1 MSIEIAIFLA
11 IASGFAGFVDAM
23 AGGGGLIQLPALLV
37 GLPNKELPLI
47 LGTNK
52 VPSIFG
58 TAAAARNYF
67 KNIKPDIPLTL
78 TMMVPAF
85 AGSMGG
91 AALAVF
97 VPKDFF
103 KPFIVFL
110 LILVAI
116 YTWRKPELGM
126 AENLKFT
133 HKKRLVIVG
142 LIGLMIGFYDGIFG
156 PGTGT
161 FLVFFLVSTIG
172 YAFLKASATAKLVN
186 IATNAGCDLKF
197 SINWSYLVA
206 IRFTSSFCQ
215 CDGCDYWLT
224 PCNQRWLTIGSKS
237 IFSSH
242 IFTNYP
248 RCLGYFYKL
257 NLPTQLNIEE
267 GKKWERKKR

>member
-23 AGGGGLIQLPALLV
+23 AGGGGLIQLPSLII

-78 TMMVPAF
+78 TMMLPAF
-85 AGSMGG
+85 IGSIAG
-91 AALAVF
+91 AAMAAF
-97 VPKDFF
+97 VPVGFF
-103 KPFIVFL
+103 RPFIVLL

-116 YTWRKPELGM
+116 YTWKKPELGM

-133 HKKRLVIVG
+133 HSKRLVIVA
-142 LIGLMIGFYDGIFG
+142 LIGFLIGFYDGIFG

-161 FLVFFLVSTIG
+161 LLVFFLVSVIG
-172 YAFLKASATAKLVN
+172 YAFLKASGTAKLVN
-186 IATNAGCDLKF
+186 IATNAGAILSF
-197 SINWSYLVA
+197 QLTGNIWWQLGLLLAVA
-206 IRFTSSFCQ
+206 NVTGAI
-215 CDGCDYWLT
+215 
-224 PCNQRWLTIGSKS
+224 IGSRMAIKGGS
-237 IFSSH
+237 ALVRKVFLAVIFLLIARVAWDTFIS
-242 IFTNYP
+242 
-248 RCLGYFYKL
+248 
-257 NLPTQLNIEE
+257 
-267 GKKWERKKR
+267 

>member
-23 AGGGGLIQLPALLV
+23 AGGGGLIQLPSLII

-78 TMMVPAF
+78 TMMLPAF
-85 AGSMGG
+85 IGSIAG
-91 AALAVF
+91 AAMAAF
-97 VPKDFF
+97 VPIGFF
-103 KPFIVFL
+103 RPFIVLL

-116 YTWRKPELGM
+116 YTWKKPELGM

-133 HKKRLVIVG
+133 HSKRLVIVA
-142 LIGLMIGFYDGIFG
+142 LIGFLIGFYDGIFG

-161 FLVFFLVSTIG
+161 FLVFFLVSVIG
-172 YAFLKASATAKLVN
+172 YAFLKASGTAKLVN
-186 IATNAGCDLKF
+186 IATNAGAILSFQLTGNIWWQLGLLLAIANVTGAIVGSHMAIKGG
-197 SINWSYLVA
+197 SALVRKVFLA
-206 IRFTSSFCQ
+206 V
-215 CDGCDYWLT
+215 
-224 PCNQRWLTIGSKS
+224 
-237 IFSSH
+237 IFLLIARVAWDTFIS
-242 IFTNYP
+242 
-248 RCLGYFYKL
+248 
-257 NLPTQLNIEE
+257 
-267 GKKWERKKR
+267 

>member
-23 AGGGGLIQLPALLV
+23 AGGGGLIQLPSLII

-78 TMMVPAF
+78 TMMLPAF
-85 AGSMGG
+85 IGSIAG
-91 AALAVF
+91 AAMAAF
-97 VPKDFF
+97 VPVGFF
-103 KPFIVFL
+103 RPFIVLL

-116 YTWRKPELGM
+116 YTWKKPELGM

-133 HKKRLVIVG
+133 HSKRLVIVA
-142 LIGLMIGFYDGIFG
+142 LIGFLIGFYDGIFG

-161 FLVFFLVSTIG
+161 FLVFFLVSFIG
-172 YAFLKASATAKLVN
+172 YAFLKASGTAKLVN
-186 IATNAGCDLKF
+186 IATNAGAILSF
-197 SINWSYLVA
+197 QLTGHIWWQLGLLLAVA
-206 IRFTSSFCQ
+206 NVTGAI
-215 CDGCDYWLT
+215 
-224 PCNQRWLTIGSKS
+224 IGSRMAIKGGS
-237 IFSSH
+237 ALVRKVFLAVIFLLIARVAWDTFIS
-242 IFTNYP
+242 
-248 RCLGYFYKL
+248 
-257 NLPTQLNIEE
+257 
-267 GKKWERKKR
+267 

>member
-23 AGGGGLIQLPALLV
+23 AGGGGLIQLPSLII

-78 TMMVPAF
+78 TMMLPAF
-85 AGSMGG
+85 IGSIAG
-91 AALAVF
+91 AAMAAF
-97 VPKDFF
+97 VPVSFF
-103 KPFIVFL
+103 RPFIVLL

-116 YTWRKPELGM
+116 YTWKKPELGM

-133 HKKRLVIVG
+133 HSKRLVIVA
-142 LIGLMIGFYDGIFG
+142 LIGFLIGFYDGIFG

-161 FLVFFLVSTIG
+161 FLVFFLVSVIG
-172 YAFLKASATAKLVN
+172 YAFLKASGTAKLVN
-186 IATNAGCDLKF
+186 IATNAGAILSF
-197 SINWSYLVA
+197 QLTGHIWWQLGLLLAFANVTGAIIGSRMA
-206 IRFTSSFCQ
+206 IR
-215 CDGCDYWLT
+215 G
-224 PCNQRWLTIGSKS
+224 GSV
-237 IFSSH
+237 
-242 IFTNYP
+242 
-248 RCLGYFYKL
+248 LV
-257 NLPTQLNIEE
+257 
-267 GKKWERKKR
+267 RKVFLVVTFLLITRVAWDTFIS

>member
-23 AGGGGLIQLPALLV
+23 AGGGGLIQLPSLII

-78 TMMVPAF
+78 TMMLPAF
-85 AGSMGG
+85 IGSIAG
-91 AALAVF
+91 AAMAAF
-97 VPKDFF
+97 VPVGFF
-103 KPFIVFL
+103 RPFIVLL

-116 YTWRKPELGM
+116 YTWKKPELGM

-133 HKKRLVIVG
+133 HSKRLVIVAI
-142 LIGLMIGFYDGIFG
+142 IGFLIGFYDGIFG

-161 FLVFFLVSTIG
+161 FLVFFLVSVIG
-172 YAFLKASATAKLVN
+172 YAFLKASGTAKLVN
-186 IATNAGCDLKF
+186 IATNAGAILSF
-197 SINWSYLVA
+197 QLTGHIWWQLGLLLAFANVTGAIIGSRMA
-206 IRFTSSFCQ
+206 IR
-215 CDGCDYWLT
+215 G
-224 PCNQRWLTIGSKS
+224 GSV
-237 IFSSH
+237 
-242 IFTNYP
+242 
-248 RCLGYFYKL
+248 LV
-257 NLPTQLNIEE
+257 
-267 GKKWERKKR
+267 RKVFLVVTFLLITRVAWDTFIS

>member
-23 AGGGGLIQLPALLV
+23 AGGGGLIQLPSLII

-78 TMMVPAF
+78 TMMLPAF
-85 AGSMGG
+85 IGSIAG
-91 AALAVF
+91 AAMAAF
-97 VPKDFF
+97 VPVSFF
-103 KPFIVFL
+103 RPFIVLL

-116 YTWRKPELGM
+116 YTWKKPELGM

-133 HKKRLVIVG
+133 HSKRLVIVA
-142 LIGLMIGFYDGIFG
+142 LIGFLIGFYDGIFG

-161 FLVFFLVSTIG
+161 FLVFFLVSVIG
-172 YAFLKASATAKLVN
+172 YAFLKASGTAKLVN
-186 IATNAGCDLKF
+186 IATNAG
-197 SINWSYLVA
+197 A
-206 IRFTSSFCQ
+206 ILSFQ
-215 CDGCDYWLT
+215 LT
-224 PCNQRWLTIGSKS
+224 GNIWWQLGLLLAIANVTGAIIGSRMAIKGGS
-237 IFSSH
+237 ALVRKVFLAVIFLLIARVAWDTFIS
-242 IFTNYP
+242 
-248 RCLGYFYKL
+248 
-257 NLPTQLNIEE
+257 
-267 GKKWERKKR
+267 

>member
-23 AGGGGLIQLPALLV
+23 AGGGGLIQLPSLII

-78 TMMVPAF
+78 TMMLPAF
-85 AGSMGG
+85 IGSIAGAGM
-91 AALAVF
+91 AAF
-97 VPKDFF
+97 VPVGFF
-103 KPFIVFL
+103 RPFIVLL

-116 YTWRKPELGM
+116 YTWKKPELGM

-133 HKKRLVIVG
+133 HSKRLVIVA
-142 LIGLMIGFYDGIFG
+142 LIGFLIGFYDGIFG

-161 FLVFFLVSTIG
+161 FLVFFLVSVIG
-172 YAFLKASATAKLVN
+172 YAFLKASGTAKLVN
-186 IATNAGCDLKF
+186 IATNAGAILSF
-197 SINWSYLVA
+197 QLTGNIWWQLGLLLAVA
-206 IRFTSSFCQ
+206 NVTGAI
-215 CDGCDYWLT
+215 
-224 PCNQRWLTIGSKS
+224 IGSRMAIKGGS
-237 IFSSH
+237 ALVRKVFLAVIFLLIARVAWDTFIS
-242 IFTNYP
+242 
-248 RCLGYFYKL
+248 
-257 NLPTQLNIEE
+257 
-267 GKKWERKKR
+267 

>member
-37 GLPNKELPLI
+37 GLPNKDLPLI

-67 KNIKPDIPLTL
+67 KNIKPDIPLTI

-85 AGSMGG
+85 AGSMAG
-91 AALAVF
+91 AGLAATIS
-97 VPKDFF
+97 KEFF

-110 LILVAI
+110 LVVVAI

-126 AENLKFT
+126 NENLKYT
-133 HKKRLVIVG
+133 NRKRLVIVAV
-142 LIGLMIGFYDGIFG
+142 IGLLIGFYDGIFG

-161 FLVFFLVSTIG
+161 FLVFFLVSAIG
-172 YAFLKASATAKLVN
+172 FAFLKASATAKLVN
-186 IATNAGCDLKF
+186 IATNAGAILSF
-197 SINWSYLVA
+197 QLTGHIWWQLGLLLAFANVTGAIIGSRLA
-206 IRFTSSFCQ
+206 IR
-215 CDGCDYWLT
+215 G
-224 PCNQRWLTIGSKS
+224 GS
-237 IFSSH
+237 
-242 IFTNYP
+242 P
-248 RCLGYFYKL
+248 LV
-257 NLPTQLNIEE
+257 
-267 GKKWERKKR
+267 RKVFLAVTFLLIARVAWDTFIS